1 MMAQIRKSE
10 TEDQDEYS
18 PAPDMAE
25 TLHLSSEESLTGPF
39 AADPNDAGWVPPDRP
54 VAARDHGVTPA
65 EQRAGETLDSRLRR
79 EIPEDAVV
87 EDPNRSGRLEA
98 ADTAPDGWPATDDA
112 ARDVGPAGGAASAEE
127 AAVHELDNS
136 VDPVVDDDPV
146 GDPEVTASLEE
157 DLNPREAE
165 VDAAVDVRNDPE
177 FGDAADADLAP
188 GDAASRIDGL
198 PEAGGAAAAADGRTD
213 AGPGAFGR

>member
-25 TLHLSSEESLTGPF
+25 TMQLSSEESLTGPF

-54 VAARDHGVTPA
+54 LAARDHGVTPA

-87 EDPNRSGRLEA
+87 ADPNRSGRLEA
-98 ADTAPDGWPATDDA
+98 ADTAPDGWPATDGA

-127 AAVHELDNS
+127 AAVHELDNT
-136 VDPVVDDDPV
+136 VEPVVDTGPV
-146 GDPEVTASLEE
+146 GDPQVTASLEE
-157 DLNPREAE
+157 DLNPEEAE

-177 FGDAADADLAP
+177 FGVAADADLAP
-188 GDAASRIDGL
+188 GDVAARIDGL
-198 PEAGGAAAAADGRTD
+198 PEAGGATAAADGRSD
-213 AGPGAFGR
+213 VGPGAFGR